1 MKTAEQLDCMIKE
14 GYENIN
20 GMLVIQK
27 GNVIFEKYY
36 NDHGPDDV
44 FHVASV
50 TKTIISALIGIC
62 IDKGYI
68 KNVDQKVIEF
78 FPEYNSNSSEITVR
92 HLLTMTAPYPYVDWQ
107 EPLEELC
114 TQEDWVQYSLNRVG
128 KGGEIG
134 HFKYSSAGAHL
145 LSAIITSATGKSAR
159 EFANEYLF
167 QPLGMREIPNYNMKV
182 FGFDDLFGKDVK
194 GWVHDPNGISTG
206 GWGLT
211 LTVKDMA
218 KFGRLYL
225 NEGSYDGKQI
235 LSKSWVKESKEMNEN
250 RYGYLWWLRE
260 ENGVFSYSAMGDG
273 GNVICC
279 VPERE
284 LVVVV
289 ASEVMANAGDR
300 WELIVEYI
308 LPYIQSNNY
317 I

>member
-1 MKTAEQLDCMIKE
+1 MKTAEKLDCIIKE
-14 GYENIN
+14 EYKNIN
-20 GMLVIQK
+20 GMLVMQK
-27 GNVIFEKYY
+27 GNVVFENYY
-36 NDHGPDDV
+36 NGYGSDDT

-68 KNVDQKVIEF
+68 KSVDQKVIEF
-78 FPEYNSNSSEITVR
+78 FPEYNLKASEVTVR

-114 TQEDWVQYSLNRVG
+114 TQQDWVHRIGN
-128 KGGEIG
+128 GGQIG
-134 HFKYSSAGAHL
+134 AFKYSSAGAHV
-145 LSAIITSATGKSAR
+145 LSAIITSVTGKSAR

-167 QPLGMREIPNYNMKV
+167 QPIGMREIPNYNMKA

-211 LTVKDMA
+211 LTIKDMV
-218 KFGRLYL
+218 KFGHLYL
-225 NEGSYDGKQI
+225 NAGIYDGKQI
-235 LSKSWVKESKEMNEN
+235 LSKSWVQESIAMNPN

-260 ENGVFSYSAMGDG
+260 EEGIFSYCAMGDG

-279 VPERE
+279 IPEKE
-284 LVVVV
+284 LVVAI
-289 ASEVMANAGDR
+289 ASEIVSEVKDR
-300 WELIVEYI
+300 WELIKACI
-308 LPYIQSNNY
+308 LPYLKD
-317 I
+317 

>member
-1 MKTAEQLDCMIKE
+1 MKTAEKLDFLIKE
-14 GYENIN
+14 EYKNIN
-20 GMLVIQK
+20 GMLVMQK
-27 GNVIFEKYY
+27 GNVVFEQYY
-36 NDHGPDDV
+36 NEYSQDDV

-50 TKTIISALIGIC
+50 TKTVISALIGIC

-68 KNVDQKVIEF
+68 KSVDQRVIEF
-78 FPEYNSNSSEITVR
+78 FPKDNVNSSEITVR
-92 HLLTMTAPYPYVDWQ
+92 HLLTMTAPYPYADWQ

-114 TQEDWVQYSLNRVG
+114 TQQDWVQYTLNRIG
-128 KGGEIG
+128 QGGEIG
-134 HFKYSSAGAHL
+134 PFKYSSAGAHL

-167 QPLGMREIPNYNMKV
+167 QPLGMREISNYNMKA

-211 LTVKDMA
+211 LTARDMV

-225 NEGSYDGKQI
+225 NEGSYNGKQI
-235 LSKSWVKESKEMNEN
+235 LSKSWVKESTEMNEN

-260 ENGVFSYSAMGDG
+260 ENGVFSYSAVGDG

-284 LVVVV
+284 LVVVI
-289 ASEVMANAGDR
+289 ASEVIPEAKDR
-300 WELIVEYI
+300 WELIKEYI
-308 LPYIQSNNY
+308 LPY
-317 I
+317 

>member
-1 MKTAEQLDCMIKE
+1 MKTVEELDYKIKE
-14 GYENIN
+14 EYKNIN
-20 GMLVIQK
+20 GMLVMQK
-27 GNVIFEKYY
+27 GNVVFEQYY
-36 NDHGPDDV
+36 NEYSQDDV

-50 TKTIISALIGIC
+50 TKTVISALIGIC

-68 KNVDQKVIEF
+68 KSVDQRVIEF
-78 FPEYNSNSSEITVR
+78 FPKYNVNSSEITVR
-92 HLLTMTAPYPYVDWQ
+92 HLLTMTAPYPYADWQ

-114 TQEDWVQYSLNRVG
+114 TQQDWVKYTLNRIG
-128 KGGEIG
+128 QGGEIG
-134 HFKYSSAGAHL
+134 PFKYSSAGAHL
-145 LSAIITSATGKSAR
+145 LSAIITSATRKSAR

-167 QPLGMREIPNYNMKV
+167 QPLGMREIPNYNMKA

-194 GWVHDPNGISTG
+194 GWVHDPKGISTG

-211 LTVKDMA
+211 LTARDMA

-235 LSKSWVKESKEMNEN
+235 LSKSWVKGSTEMNEN

-284 LVVVV
+284 LVVVI
-289 ASEVMANAGDR
+289 ASEVIPEAKDR
-300 WELIVEYI
+300 GELIKEYI
-308 LPYIQSNNY
+308 LPYLKD
-317 I
+317 

>member
-1 MKTAEQLDCMIKE
+1 MKTVEKLDCKIKE
-14 GYENIN
+14 DYKNIN
-20 GMLVIQK
+20 GMLVVQR

-36 NDHGPDDV
+36 NGHGPDDT

-62 IDKGYI
+62 VDKGYI

-78 FPEYNSNSSEITVR
+78 FPEYNLKVSEVTVG

-114 TQEDWVQYSLNRVG
+114 TQQDWVQYTLNRIG
-128 KGGEIG
+128 NGGQIG
-134 HFKYSSAGAHL
+134 AFKYSSAGAHL
-145 LSAIITSATGKSAR
+145 LSAIITSVTRKSAR
-159 EFANEYLF
+159 EFANDHLF
-167 QPLGMREIPNYNMKV
+167 QPIGMREIPNYNMKA

-211 LTVKDMA
+211 LTARDMA

-225 NEGSYDGKQI
+225 NEGVYEGKQI
-235 LSKSWVKESKEMNEN
+235 LSKSWVQESIAMNSN

-260 ENGVFSYSAMGDG
+260 EDGIFSYCAMGDG
-273 GNVICC
+273 GNVVCC
-279 VPERE
+279 IPERE
-284 LVVVV
+284 LVVAI
-289 ASEVMANAGDR
+289 ASEIVPEVKDR
-300 WELIVEYI
+300 WKLIYS
-308 LPYIQSNNY
+308 LLYTDK
-317 I
+317 